1 MNIAG
6 APAPALRALV
16 RVAGRHLARR
26 ASRHLSAIDERD
38 LETLARE
45 AQALAHMMQA
55 LRARA
60 RQCWQQ
66 VSTASLTARGQ

>member
-1 MNIAG
+1 
-6 APAPALRALV
+6 
-16 RVAGRHLARR
+16 
-26 ASRHLSAIDERD
+26 LSAIDERD